1 MQGTINSYSSNGEH
15 HTKLEYNITPLKMQN
30 KCQVYLKVSVICDE
44 NFPDGLSINTSNTL
58 FCTINSIDVN
68 YNNFTDNTIYSSIR
82 DIPSDISYPYST
94 RFYFNDRIRCTFRFT
109 TIGQTLV
116 IYEGTTEVNYNSDG
130 TLTIQINNVD
140 SLLNGTPTLEI
151 SVPAENASNGYI
163 KTNNT
168 WKHCWVWFKVNNVWK
183 RCFIWKKINGTWKK
197 GI

>member
-1 MQGTINSYSSNGEH
+1 MQGTINSYSSNGDH
-15 HTKLEYNITPLKMQN
+15 HTKLEYNITPLKLQN
-30 KCQVYLKVSVICDE
+30 KCQVYLKVSVICDT
-44 NFPDGLSINTSNTL
+44 NFESYMSMMSSNMT
-58 FCTINSIDVN
+58 FCTINSINVDF
-68 YNNFTDNTIYSSIR
+68 NNFTDNTIYSSIR

-94 RFYFNDRIRCTFRFT
+94 RFHFNDRIRFTCRFT
-109 TIGQTLV
+109 STGQTLV
-116 IYEGTTEVNYNSDG
+116 VYEGTTEVNYNSDG

-140 SLLNGTPTLEI
+140 NVFNGTPTLEI
-151 SVPAENASNGYI
+151 SVPVENASNGYI